1 MKLPGMGGASLS
13 RSVQTVFGGF
23 DRRSAAGD
31 GSLRDMENLTGA
43 EFPLLAVRPPRRIL
57 GSLSSPNGLFCAGE
71 TLCYVDGCDFYY
83 GGSIKGRVSDSP
95 KVFAALGRR
104 ILIWPDKVCYDPEE
118 DSLLPLES
126 SVTCPTETLRF
137 ADGSIYG
144 EEAAANCIYSDT
156 MHLADYFRVGDCIR
170 ISGCSTVPENNKEVI
185 IREISEDGRALY
197 CYEYSFTLPEGES
210 RYSEQGLVTLAREVP
225 DLDFLCVN
233 ENRVWGCKGDSIRG
247 CKLGDPTNWNVFDG
261 LSTDS
266 YALDAGSAGD
276 FTGCAAYLGYPT
288 FFKEGQIYKLYGSVP
303 SNFEL
308 LSSASTGV
316 AAGSGQSIAVA
327 GETLYYLASSGPVA
341 YAGGSP
347 ASVAA
352 AFAGARLRNGL
363 AGSDGRRWYLNAEE
377 ESGLRQLFVYD
388 TGTGLWHREDSL
400 AAAFFARMG
409 DRLYCLTEE
418 GQLLLLGDTRGE
430 VLGQEEGSFSWFAE
444 FGDFTG
450 GTPDKKSLTRLLLR
464 LEAEEGTQL
473 QVLLRWDSGAW
484 VQAAEV
490 EAGPKRSVLLPI
502 LPRRADQF
510 CLRLEGEGPCRI
522 HSLTREMRLGRER

>member
-1 MKLPGMGGASLS
+1 MKLPGMGGAALP
-13 RSVQTVFGGF
+13 RSVQTVFGGY

-43 EFPLLAVRPPRRIL
+43 EYPLLAVRPPRRIL
-57 GSLSSPNGLFCAGE
+57 QKLTKPNGLFCAGE
-71 TLCYVDGCDFYY
+71 TLCFVDGCDFYY
-83 GGSIKGRVSDSP
+83 GDSIKGRVSDSP

-104 ILIWPDKVCYDPEE
+104 ILIWPDKVCYDPAE
-118 DSLLPLES
+118 DSFTALES
-126 SVTCPTETLRF
+126 AVTCPAGTLRF

-144 EEAAANCIYSDT
+144 EAAEANSICSDS
-156 MHLADYFRVGDCIR
+156 LQLSAFFKVGDCIR
-170 ISGCSTVPENNKEVI
+170 ISGCTARPENNKEVI
-185 IREISEDGRALY
+185 IREISEDGRSLH
-197 CYEYSFTLPEGES
+197 CYEYSFSLPEGAVS
-210 RYSEQGLVTLAREVP
+210 CSEPGAVTLAREVP
-225 DLDFLCVN
+225 ELDYLCVN
-233 ENRVWGCKGDSIRG
+233 ENRVWGCRGDSIRG

-266 YALDAGSAGD
+266 FALEAGSVGD

-288 FFKEGQIYKLYGSVP
+288 FFKEGQIYKLYGSLP

-308 LSSASTGV
+308 LSSAGTGV
-316 AAGSGQSIAVA
+316 AAGSGRSIAAA

-352 AFAGARLRNGL
+352 AFAGARLCRGV
-363 AGSDGRRWYLNAEE
+363 AGSDGRRWFLNAEE
-377 ESGLRQLFVYD
+377 DGRRQLFVYD
-388 TGTGLWHREDSL
+388 SASGLWHREDGL

-409 DRLYCLTEE
+409 EKLFCLTEE

-430 VLGQEEGSFSWFAE
+430 TLGEDEGSFPWFVQ

-464 LEAEEGTQL
+464 LEAEAGSRL
-473 QVLLRWDSGAW
+473 QVLLRCDSGPW
-484 VQAAEV
+484 ERVAEV
-490 EAGPKRSVLLPI
+490 RAGRKRSVLLPL
-502 LPRRADQF
+502 LPRRADHF

-522 HSLTREMRLGRER
+522 HSLTREAFLGRER